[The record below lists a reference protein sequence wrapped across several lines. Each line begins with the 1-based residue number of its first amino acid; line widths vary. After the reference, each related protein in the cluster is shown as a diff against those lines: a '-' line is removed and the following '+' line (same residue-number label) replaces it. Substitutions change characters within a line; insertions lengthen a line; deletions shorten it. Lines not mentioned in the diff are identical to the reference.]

1 MPALCSPI
9 SQGGGGFDYRLAM
22 AIPDKWIQVGFN
34 VNIFFFFSC
43 GYYVLCW
50 CIYYFFD
57 LFLSCDIII
66 KALNSLINVLI
77 LVPFNK
83 MPL

>member
-34 VNIFFFFSC
+34 VNIFFFFPVDTMS
-43 GYYVLCW
+43 YVGV
-50 CIYYFFD
+50 F
-57 LFLSCDIII
+57 II
-66 KALNSLINVLI
+66 SLIYFSVVI
-77 LVPFNK
+77 L
-83 MPL
+83 

>member
-34 VNIFFFFSC
+34 VNIFFFFPVDT
-43 GYYVLCW
+43 VLCW

-66 KALNSLINVLI
+66 EALNSLINVLI

>member
-34 VNIFFFFSC
+34 VNIFSLWI
-43 GYYVLCW
+43 LCLMLV
-50 CIYYFFD
+50 YL
-57 LFLSCDIII
+57 LFL
-66 KALNSLINVLI
+66 
-77 LVPFNK
+77 
-83 MPL
+83 